1 MRVPMIAVHAF
12 NGKPLFV
19 RLDMDKV
26 LLSKKPVVVII
37 RGQRFEVREDRKEIE
52 GFIRD
57 AR

>member
-19 RLDMDKV
+19 RLDTDKV

-37 RGQRFEVREDRKEIE
+37 RGERFEVREDRKEIE

>member
-1 MRVPMIAVHAF
+1 MIAVHAF

-19 RLDMDKV
+19 RLDTDKV